1 MSAEKP
7 LLDGVA
13 QNLQYGE
20 NDSPNLASKASGA
33 KAKGKGSSTGK
44 KKGPSDESR
53 QKRRTIER
61 NATKA
66 DKVWQ
71 VVKKAKIMDDLGEV
85 DKLETFFKD
94 RKKDEAIIDLNKRTF
109 ALSTEVNIHKTCN
122 LEWMQ
127 KELLIKMEMVDAK
140 LELANMERKT
150 LAKRQKFVHEWR
162 IHALATMRNNC
173 LHQKKMVAGHAAD
186 QVKLKALQKMYGDKM
201 EWARGIKD
209 ELYTLR
215 RRCKGKKG
223 VVQICAE
230 CSSELG

>member
-1 MSAEKP
+1 MVWRRTSSI
-7 LLDGVA
+7 
-13 QNLQYGE
+13 QYGE

-33 KAKGKGSSTGK
+33 KAQGKGSSTGK

-109 ALSTEVNIHKTCN
+109 ALSTDLC
-122 LEWMQ
+122 
-127 KELLIKMEMVDAK
+127 
-140 LELANMERKT
+140 
-150 LAKRQKFVHEWR
+150 
-162 IHALATMRNNC
+162 
-173 LHQKKMVAGHAAD
+173 
-186 QVKLKALQKMYGDKM
+186 
-201 EWARGIKD
+201 
-209 ELYTLR
+209 
-215 RRCKGKKG
+215 
-223 VVQICAE
+223 
-230 CSSELG
+230 

>member
-53 QKRRTIER
+53 QKRRDIER
-61 NATKA
+61 NATKTNKA
-66 DKVWQ
+66 WQ
-71 VVKKAKIMDDLGEV
+71 VVKKPKIMDDLEEV
-85 DKLETFFKD
+85 SKLETFFKN
-94 RKKDEAIIDLNKRTF
+94 RKKDEEIVDLKKRT
-109 ALSTEVNIHKTCN
+109 AELTTEVNIHKTCN
-122 LEWMQ
+122 LEWAQ
-127 KELLIKMEMVDAK
+127 KELLIKMDLVDAK
-140 LELANMERKT
+140 EELVNLERNA
-150 LAKRQKFVHEWR
+150 LAKRQKFCTEWR
-162 IHALATMRNNC
+162 IHAVATMRNNC

-186 QVKLKALQKMYGDKM
+186 QVKLKALQKMYSGKM

-230 CSSELG
+230 CSSELE

>member
-33 KAKGKGSSTGK
+33 KAKGSSTGK

-61 NATKA
+61 NATKM

-71 VVKKAKIMDDLGEV
+71 VVKKSKIMDDLEEV
-85 DKLETFFKD
+85 DKSETFFKD

-122 LEWMQ
+122 LEWAQ
-127 KELLIKMEMVDAK
+127 KELLIKMNLVDAK
-140 LELANMERKT
+140 LEPVNLERNA
-150 LAKRQKFVHEWR
+150 LAKRQKFCTEWR
-162 IHALATMRNNC
+162 INTLVCMRSNGMK
-173 LHQKKMVAGHAAD
+173 QKKMVAGHAAD
-186 QVKLKALQKMYGDKM
+186 QVKLKALLKLCNDKM

-215 RRCKGKKG
+215 RKCKGKKG
-223 VVQICAE
+223 VLQYCAE
-230 CSSELG
+230 CSSELE